1 MLYKDYV
8 ERKGISCSPPVALR
22 DTKGTHAAMAELKLI
37 RSGWMDQDAIPWL
50 PVDAAGLLGCRT
62 ILLNCLIFS
71 GYYKS
76 SPGARSNHA
85 KIQTKWLAS
94 FLRKVSF
101 SFSLPNCT
109 FSYGTLEGSRHNLGI
124 WLCCFLDA
132 SEEFLWQR
140 LSISTPTN
148 IVLVDVSNHL
158 LEFPSCW
165 EEMTGTLNMDNYA
178 VFPPRRRSNY
188 PDTSDL
194 CLQALRTSNSEDP
207 MWPKS
212 GRAISNVARN
222 GHTTTTGEY
231 WGYSPPVT

>member
-1 MLYKDYV
+1 
-8 ERKGISCSPPVALR
+8 
-22 DTKGTHAAMAELKLI
+22 MAELKLI

-124 WLCCFLDA
+124 WLCCLLDA
-132 SEEFLWQR
+132 SDEFLWQR
-140 LSISTPTN
+140 LSMSTPTD
-148 IVLVDVSNHL
+148 IVLVDVSNYL

-165 EEMTGTLNMDNYA
+165 EEITGTLNLDNYA
-178 VFPPRRRSNY
+178 VFPP
-188 PDTSDL
+188 
-194 CLQALRTSNSEDP
+194 EDAVITQTHQIFVCRP
-207 MWPKS
+207 WEPQTPRIDVAKS
-212 GRAISNVARN
+212 GRAISNVTRN
-222 GHTTTTGEY
+222 GQATTTGEY